1 MSELREALTEALN
14 TCPGLSRQHG
24 EKCADAVLRM
34 LAEHGDT
41 QQVREQLSVAIAS
54 AWYSTAGDPTV
65 LDEVM
70 TVVAQIL
77 AERDAAIEWAERVEA
92 DRKKRVA
99 ALKADLAAARQQ
111 LDQVHDDLV
120 AILRALEIGGH
131 ARPISSHEVVVTEV
145 LPAIE
150 KMRQQFDQVWELHRN
165 DGDGWCDN
173 DGFSFPCLTIRL
185 FDAPGPPGTTRRG
198 Q

>member
-34 LAEHGDT
+34 LTEHGDT
-41 QQVREQLSVAIAS
+41 QQVREQLSAAIAS

-70 TVVAQIL
+70 TVVAPIL
-77 AERDAAIEWAERVEA
+77 AARDAAVERAEDAERDLAEMQGHYAMARERTVRAE
-92 DRKKRVA
+92 
-99 ALKADLAAARQQ
+99 ADLAAARQQ
-111 LDQVHDDLV
+111 LDQVRAEHSRSDLV
-120 AILRALEIGGH
+120 VSPVELPGIYERTRRIVWRDAP
-131 ARPISSHEVVVTEV
+131 ARPAGHDET
-145 LPAIE
+145 
-150 KMRQQFDQVWELHRN
+150 
-165 DGDGWCDN
+165 
-173 DGFSFPCLTIRL
+173 
-185 FDAPGPPGTTRRG
+185 G

>member
-24 EKCADAVLRM
+24 EKCADAVLRV
-34 LAEHGDT
+34 LTEHGDT

-70 TVVAQIL
+70 TVVAPIV
-77 AERDAAIEWAERVEA
+77 AARDTADERVDEAEKSLAAYRRGHDAIVNRAECAEA
-92 DRKKRVA
+92 D
-99 ALKADLAAARQQ
+99 LTAARTEVDEVNQQ
-111 LDQVHDDLV
+111 LDQVRAEHSRSDLV
-120 AILRALEIGGH
+120 VSPVELPGIYERTRRIVWRDAP
-131 ARPISSHEVVVTEV
+131 ARPAGHDET
-145 LPAIE
+145 
-150 KMRQQFDQVWELHRN
+150 
-165 DGDGWCDN
+165 
-173 DGFSFPCLTIRL
+173 
-185 FDAPGPPGTTRRG
+185 G